1 MKRTIVI
8 ITMFVVQLP
17 QLFAGNTTD
26 TLATQKEYFNQAK
39 AEIEQMLSGT
49 KPLDYERAVFVT
61 ENAYLGNTI
70 SYELYQ
76 GVISFHANNVKR
88 LAEANR
94 TPQVFKATLLETEAQ
109 QRENYEKLLYNWA
122 IYTYFTDTTAIMYNN
137 DGKNSVYFHL
147 PFAYPTNDPMATL
160 DWSNSQTINLLD
172 DKAANCN
179 AQVALYKIL
188 SDRLKTDAKI
198 GTAPS
203 HAYITHSDTKGTTY
217 NIELPTRSFPGAGA
231 IMTVTYTPI
240 SAVSSGISMRS
251 LTPSQSV
258 ALCLVY
264 LAKGYE
270 HKFGKADKSFPMNC
284 SETAL
289 RYDSLCLN
297 AMLLKTEIL
306 EEKVTAKHKT
316 ATQLQTDKDF
326 IAYQKIVGT
335 LYKKGYREMPIDMK
349 NLIVSHLKQDSAN
362 FFLKNRTPR
371 GFQTINPKDDRYATL
386 SWGKFDEV
394 HEPKRFEQF
403 GRAIFDTKTMKISK
417 LVTADS
423 LYNNYPFD
431 PVIAAWQIDP
441 LAHEYPSQ
449 SPYAAFNNNPILFID
464 PSGASGV
471 VSIDKNGNATVKL
484 KVILYS
490 DVTNDIEMNAL
501 KDRITTLVNTRLTT
515 VRNVPYGP
523 NSTPDRTS
531 TANVSFD
538 ISFDVITDYS
548 QAVSDAKSNSNYEN
562 NYFYVACS
570 ETNKGGYQS
579 GNGGILTSD
588 ASAEQAIHEILFSLY
603 KTNGELHKN
612 SSNEKSFLYGGSTGF
627 DNKPTFNQARSGMK
641 LLPGDLAKLQLPIP
655 YFGSTYANL
664 GDKPTGQTYDATSAQ
679 LILQSS
685 SDQDPIVPNDNH

>member
-1 MKRTIVI
+1 MKKTIVI

-39 AEIEQMLSGT
+39 AELVQMLSGA

-70 SYELYQ
+70 SYELFQ
-76 GVISFHANNVKR
+76 GIISFHANNITR

-94 TPQVFKATLLETEAQ
+94 KPQVFKPTLLESEAQ
-109 QRENYEKLLYNWA
+109 QRDNYEKLLYNWA

-137 DGKNSVYFHL
+137 EGKNSIYLHL
-147 PFAYPTNDPMATL
+147 PFDYPTNDPMATL

-203 HAYITHSDTKGTTY
+203 HAYITHTDTRGTTY
-217 NIELPTRSFPGAGA
+217 NVELPTRSFPGAGA

-270 HKFGKADKSFPMNC
+270 HKFGKADNSFTMNC

-297 AMLLKTEIL
+297 AMLLKAEIF
-306 EEKVTAKHKT
+306 EEKVIAKHKT

-362 FFLKNRTPR
+362 FFLQNRTPQ
-371 GFQTINPKDDRYATL
+371 GFQTIKPNDDRYATL

-394 HEPKRFEQF
+394 HEPKRFEQY

-431 PVIAAWQIDP
+431 PVIAAWQVDP
-441 LAHEYPSQ
+441 LAHEFPSM
-449 SPYAAFNNNPILFID
+449 SPYVALGDNPILYIDPDGQKIVDANGNSVTLVQDSKGNYTGEFKFAKGTSKEVIEKFNNNGGRLVKAMLEIKTGREI
-464 PSGASGV
+464 
-471 VSIDKNGNATVKL
+471 IREMDK
-484 KVILYS
+484 S
-490 DVTNDIEMNAL
+490 
-501 KDRITTLVNTRLTT
+501 KDRISINISKADKLKIIEKDGKKYYKGDLGDAHATQEKTID
-515 VRNVPYGP
+515 GKH
-523 NSTPDRTS
+523 D
-531 TANVSFD
+531 SFD
-538 ISFDVITDYS
+538 FEINIYEGSINTLTENTKNPEYEDNCLTQEQKI
-548 QAVSDAKSNSNYEN
+548 AVTGVHEGTHVTKGIG
-562 NYFYVACS
+562 FWFKKLTRRQS
-570 ETNKGGYQS
+570 ED
-579 GNGGILTSD
+579 I
-588 ASAEQAIHEILFSLY
+588 
-603 KTNGELHKN
+603 
-612 SSNEKSFLYGGSTGF
+612 SNEKQ
-627 DNKPTFNQARSGMK
+627 KQAATEFG
-641 LLPGDLAKLQLPIP
+641 AK
-655 YFGSTYANL
+655 N
-664 GDKPTGQTYDATSAQ
+664 
-679 LILQSS
+679 
-685 SDQDPIVPNDNH
+685 